1 MTALANARS
10 STRTRSSARKT
21 AKAQKPSQSKTSP
34 KRAKRTLP
42 ILATPAHAQPR
53 QDTRKEVSCT
63 VCALCCTYVAI
74 EINPPNSVPRA
85 TELLWYLYHEG
96 VSLYENDGEWMVQ
109 FETRCMNLLEDNRCG
124 VYETRPH
131 ICREYSEK
139 ECEVNTE
146 DDGQTF
152 YEPATFMAYLAHR
165 RPRLHA
171 KVAAGFAPPAAPV
184 GRAARNPLAFRRRL
198 ARVRALRA

>member
-1 MTALANARS
+1 MTALAKARRPAS
-10 STRTRSSARKT
+10 GSA
-21 AKAQKPSQSKTSP
+21 
-34 KRAKRTLP
+34 KRAKRSLP
-42 ILATPAHAQPR
+42 LATSVTPEA
-53 QDTRKEVSCT
+53 RKEVSCT

-96 VSLYENDGEWMVQ
+96 VSLYENDGDWMVQ
-109 FETRCMNLLEDNRCG
+109 FETRCMNLLDDNRCG

-139 ECEVNTE
+139 ECEVNTV

-152 YEPATFMAYLAHR
+152 YEPATFMAYLAR
-165 RPRLHA
+165 RKPRIHQ
-171 KVAAGFAPPAAPV
+171 KVAAGFAPPASPV
-184 GRAARNPLAFRRRL
+184 GRPARNPLAFRRRL
-198 ARVRALRA
+198 ARVRALGSAS